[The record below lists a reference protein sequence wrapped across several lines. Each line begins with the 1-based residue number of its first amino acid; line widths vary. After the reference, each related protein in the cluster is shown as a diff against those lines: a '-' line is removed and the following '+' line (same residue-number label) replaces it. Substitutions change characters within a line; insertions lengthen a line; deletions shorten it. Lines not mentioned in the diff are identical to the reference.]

1 MSLCQLSTIRYPL
14 YGPTIMD
21 LYGISYYTPWYKHI
35 SIYTIV
41 YIYIYIIYN
50 YYKIIYIYIHI
61 IYYYNTLYNIYIYT
75 LYAIRCHPP

>member
-50 YYKIIYIYIHI
+50 YYKILYIYTLFTTITHYIIYIYIH
-61 IYYYNTLYNIYIYT
+61 T
-75 LYAIRCHPP
+75 LYAIRCHSP

>member
-41 YIYIYIIYN
+41 YIYTLYIITIKY
-50 YYKIIYIYIHI
+50 YIYTHI
-61 IYYYNTLYNIYIYT
+61 IYYYNTLYNIYIHT
-75 LYAIRCHPP
+75 VCH